1 MIFSEEEITMVKQ
14 ADLVA
19 VAAAM
24 GYTPKRIGRYYTLK
38 EMDSIRIYNRSHW
51 YRWSSET
58 GGSQIDFVMTF
69 AGMEFK
75 NAVEWLLDFIGYK
88 KAEKSFDEGKIVNEG
103 KHQERKEFRLP
114 DFAGNNKRL
123 YQYLMNERGISREVI
138 DYFVSKHLIYESR
151 KYHNVVFVGTDCE
164 GTPKFASMRGTFDQ
178 DGKAFKCDVGGNDKN
193 YGFHRCY
200 EGSDTIVVFEA
211 AIDLLSYLSLY
222 PGSTEH
228 LIALGMVADA
238 PLVRY
243 LEEHDGIMN
252 IRLALDNDNAGR
264 TATENL
270 TKKYYEFGYQVE
282 DISPPEEYKDYNEWL
297 QGWRQG
303 LYQPSKGKR

>member
-1 MIFSEEEITMVKQ
+1 MMYSEEEIAMAKRV
-14 ADLVA
+14 DLTV

-24 GYTPKRIGRYYTLK
+24 GYTPKRIGKYYTLK
-38 EMDSIRIYNRSHW
+38 EMDSIRIYDRSHW

-69 AGMEFK
+69 ANMDFK
-75 NAVEWLLDFIGYK
+75 DAVEWLLDFIGYK
-88 KAEKSFDEGKIVNEG
+88 KAEKSFDEEKIVKAVE
-103 KHQERKEFRLP
+103 HQERKEFRLP

-123 YQYLMNERGISREVI
+123 YQYLMNERGISKEVI
-138 DYFVSKHLIYESR
+138 DYFVSQSLMYESR

-178 DGKAFKCDVGGNDKN
+178 NGKPFKCDVSGNDKN
-193 YGFHRCY
+193 YGFHRYY

-222 PGSTEH
+222 PDSTEH

-243 LEEHDGIMN
+243 LEDHNGILN
-252 IRLALDNDNAGR
+252 IRLALDNDTAGR
-264 TATENL
+264 MATENL
-270 TKKYYEFGYQVE
+270 TKKYYELGYQVE
-282 DISPPEEYKDYNEWL
+282 DVAPPKEYKDYNEWL
-297 QGWRQG
+297 HGWRQS
-303 LYQPSKGKR
+303 LNLTSKVNR